1 MCAYAITAS
10 SPASSPAGHELASLS
25 VLASSTS
32 PSPTYKRPPSPHEL
46 VRPSLPFLLPTTHFV
61 QHLVGVLQLLPGSTT
76 AAELRHSAVPR
87 AIIVTSPSYEAP
99 PVEVTVDMPSGG
111 LSLRFFWKN
120 GTLMRHR
127 CSRPHQFGLKPFP
140 KLGHDVAVPQ
150 RSPLLRLAPP
160 PPVEGRLSSSA
171 HPLAAAVP
179 PRPVPVAPS
188 RALIDHDDN
197 RKIKKP

>member
-46 VRPSLPFLLPTTHFV
+46 VLPSLPFLHPTTHFV
-61 QHLVGVLQLLPGSTT
+61 EHHVGVLQLLPGSTT

-87 AIIVTSPSYEAP
+87 AIIVTSPSSEAPPVEVTVDMPSGGLSLRFFWKNGTLMRHRCSRPSSEAP

-127 CSRPHQFGLKPFP
+127 CSRPHQFGRKPF
-140 KLGHDVAVPQ
+140 
-150 RSPLLRLAPP
+150 RSP
-160 PPVEGRLSSSA
+160 
-171 HPLAAAVP
+171 
-179 PRPVPVAPS
+179 
-188 RALIDHDDN
+188 
-197 RKIKKP
+197 